1 MTKVDKGSE
10 SCDMPAVH
18 EEKLKSVLV
27 SAINKVIADK
37 DTFEKKIVENIEKVI
52 PSTEEK
58 LGIDKI
64 EARLKELQQ
73 ELMRLVRLNANTGF
87 DAEVYD
93 WEYGRI
99 SKEIEGL
106 RERKQRIQEA
116 KIDDTIRKKK
126 SGTDSKYYKGSGNS
140 KGV

>member
-1 MTKVDKGSE
+1 MDKGSE

-64 EARLKELQQ
+64 EARLKEL
-73 ELMRLVRLNANTGF
+73 
-87 DAEVYD
+87 
-93 WEYGRI
+93 
-99 SKEIEGL
+99 
-106 RERKQRIQEA
+106 
-116 KIDDTIRKKK
+116 
-126 SGTDSKYYKGSGNS
+126 
-140 KGV
+140 